1 MFQTF
6 KFTTKVTL
14 AASLLLVTVLGLF
27 TINNFVLLRG
37 QTHDQLEAVL
47 TEVSESV
54 SRNISNWL
62 KSTA

>member
-37 QTHDQLEAVL
+37 
-47 TEVSESV
+47 
-54 SRNISNWL
+54 
-62 KSTA
+62 